1 MACSNNLIVIFFY
14 EIFFINH
21 SDFQGVVTKFIF
33 FTMRSYWNLLK
44 SSIFPS
50 IFAFLSY
57 GFLFFQEKYYKSP
70 QMRKWKNVNILV
82 WFKDKIKKRTPPP
95 PHTKLD
101 IAIYWHD
108 FFSTKKTSQ
117 MLICFSS

>member
-21 SDFQGVVTKFIF
+21 SDFQGIVTKFIF
-33 FTMRSYWNLLK
+33 FTMRSYGNLLK

-82 WFKDKIKKRTPPP
+82 WFRDKIKKNPSPTQHKIRYCN
-95 PHTKLD
+95 
-101 IAIYWHD
+101 IYWHD
-108 FFSTKKTSQ
+108 FFLQKQLLK
-117 MLICFSS
+117 C